1 MNEAKEPTMR
11 GVRGFMSSGIA
22 CLMAC
27 GAGSDAAGGTQ
38 GEASRPAAGSEQCE
52 ILTAAD
58 VQAATGTAV
67 QRIERNPAIGA
78 GGTCVNFAS
87 ADGQSYLGVNRL
99 TSSGEFRSA
108 VGAVPGDVYPIKES
122 VPGLGEEAVLFK
134 TPEGLRYLVARQGES
149 GVVLFPLGSGFE
161 MTDQQLRDLAAKA
174 LSSAQ

>member
-1 MNEAKEPTMR
+1 MR
-11 GVRGFMSSGIA
+11 GVRGFMSGGIA

-27 GAGSDAAGGTQ
+27 GGGGDAAGRAQ
-38 GEASRPAAGSEQCE
+38 GEATRAAAGSEQCD

-87 ADGQSYLGVNRL
+87 ADGQAYLGVNRL
-99 TSSGEFRSA
+99 TSTGEFKSA
-108 VGAVPGDVYPIKES
+108 VGAVPGEVYPIKEP

-134 TPEGLRYLVARQGES
+134 APEGLRYLVARQGES

-161 MTDQQLRDLAAKA
+161 MTDQQLRDLASKA
-174 LSSAQ
+174 LSAAR